1 MEVRKSHG
9 LKKKTGNGKNS
20 LGPVF
25 FQYNIYM
32 LFFDNAVQNV
42 EEHSRY
48 ACVHRKRHC
57 YAKYADESHIWFLH
71 SFLTAPV
78 RFPALWDPW
87 DRISA

>member
-32 LFFDNAVQNV
+32 LLFLLFMGHYNSLFYSGLYHSVQNV
-42 EEHSRY
+42 EDYNLY
-48 ACVHRKRHC
+48 A
-57 YAKYADESHIWFLH
+57 
-71 SFLTAPV
+71 
-78 RFPALWDPW
+78 
-87 DRISA
+87 